1 MIPRLRP
8 MRLYL
13 PAAAIL
19 LTSYLSAAPV
29 INEVQSTNTS
39 LPDQYGQLLDWVE
52 IHNPTD
58 SVVDL
63 SGYHLSDSGSNRTKF
78 TFPSGTTLGAGQ
90 FLIVWC
96 GQTSEFPAT
105 GPYPANQLRATNFAI
120 SAGGEPIVLA
130 GPGGSTLIDEYPAL
144 PIGTSG
150 SPAVGRSLG
159 RGTGPNAGVLYFY
172 NIPTRGAGNITA
184 GSEAVPLDPPTVSLD
199 GGIYATGQTVSLS
212 TTVTGGTIRYSL
224 DGSEPTESSPVYSA
238 PLPLGTGGNNAT
250 SYSWIP
256 TNPGGD
262 AGFPLYDNWQA
273 PQGPVAR
280 IHVLRARVFKSGG
293 AASRPVTKSY
303 IIDPAGTDRYAF
315 PVVSIA
321 SDPANLFS
329 DRTGIYVHGNNTYS
343 TDWPNTP
350 GAVPAGL
357 WANYFQ
363 TGSDWERTSHLEFF
377 ERDGTRLL
385 EGTIGLRINGNT
397 TRGRPR
403 KALRIYNRN
412 PAGPTTWTDTALFP
426 DRETRSWSTFLLRAA
441 GNDWN
446 QSLFRDAL
454 VSAIAAPTGIDR
466 QAARPVVLFLNGEY
480 WGLHNLRER
489 IDENWIFHRYGL
501 TEDQFTM
508 LEVTSGGPN
517 FLNPTSDFSWP
528 VYDSGVPALL
538 DDYKDILVRAGNN
551 EFAGAGGYAALDARI
566 DVENFIDYSALT
578 IWSGNTDWPGNNMLL
593 WRSAT
598 TTGSHPRLDGR
609 WRYVLKDN
617 DFALGLNLP
626 YVPGHDYNV
635 TAMAQHN
642 TLAYATSET
651 GTTWANNEIGTRLLR
666 KALGNSE
673 FRNKFIN
680 RFADLLN
687 TTLSA
692 AATTAELDEH
702 IAAYQPGIAEH
713 SARWPTP
720 LNWTNE
726 VERIRGYVQARPAA
740 LRGHIAGKFGLV
752 GTAQLGVALT
762 NTNHGVLS
770 VNTLRLEP
778 STHGIGTNAANWA
791 GTYFRG
797 VPVTLR
803 AEAKPGYRFVAWSNS
818 VAPAGGGVV
827 ASDAATNYTSWTN
840 GANRGTGFGPWS
852 LNTSTTDSRR
862 AGTFLDTGRGGW
874 GLYANNEQ
882 LSWVYRSLSNALQVG
897 QTFTARAKHGSVDWP
912 GEVGFELANSNGG
925 ILFKFSLPWWSPT
938 YEINGEPT
946 EIPATTSPLDLEVT
960 LVTSNSYSAR
970 ITPVGGTTYTNSGT
984 LFAESDRAV
993 RRFIAYNY
1001 SAGSGGAADVFVTSM
1016 QVTAPASGA
1025 ATNYALFS
1033 TSATITPTLSNAANF
1048 IATFAVEPATTLS
1061 IVPPAVG
1068 AAGTPLGAVQVRA
1081 VNSIGDADGNYQGLV
1096 ILTVTGPGGF
1106 SQVVQG
1112 NAVNGV
1118 AEFAGLN
1125 LPRSGSYQ
1133 FNAVSGSLAAAPT
1146 VSLAANDAAVFL
1158 PTNNAVW
1165 HVGGN
1170 WDTGTVPNGTRA
1182 VVTIPANPAADR
1194 NVTNNA
1200 PTTVASI
1207 NFDQGNSAFRNR
1219 INGTAG
1225 QSLTLQSAEGPSVI
1239 TVTGTGVGHANIE
1252 VAGGAILSNTLV
1264 LDVRNTGATN
1274 AEYGALRLQGIWSG
1288 EGDIIK
1294 RGAGMA
1300 GITGAGKTFAGQV
1313 VVEQG
1318 VLTFSEPA
1326 LTGNSM
1332 TNYTVQPG
1340 GQLRLSSAGNPRNY
1354 LFKGPLNLA
1363 GSGRSGVPDNEN
1375 LGVLGALR
1383 LETGSTGTTAL
1394 LTNNLHLTASAD
1406 IHVPSG
1412 NAIRLDGPLTTST
1425 NTNVLAKSGGGTLV
1439 LSGHASAFTGGLAV
1453 SRGVLRFDAAMLTNT
1468 VRALVL
1474 TNETVLT
1481 GTGRWGGSL
1490 VARDGSALAFFPGL
1504 SPGDV
1509 APLQAG
1515 SFAAIGTVTI
1525 AVTPGEGA
1533 VTGAYPL
1540 LAVDGTA
1547 AGLDNLSL
1555 ALASTN
1561 FPAGSLSFSNGT
1573 LYAVLSATVN
1583 PATAWLAQYGL
1594 PTDGSGNG
1602 AADADP
1608 DGDGLVNLFERAL
1621 FSNPLVAE
1629 SRGWPVTIGSEVE
1642 TFVVTYRVA
1651 RDQNDLTV
1659 SAESSP
1665 VLGTDAV
1672 WTALASE
1679 ISDDTHADYVIYR
1692 AVLPQAGTSGFVR
1705 IKVTVRAGE

>member
-1 MIPRLRP
+1 MFSSLLRLIPVL
-8 MRLYL
+8 
-13 PAAAIL
+13 IL
-19 LTSYLSAAPV
+19 AWPVAAAPV

-39 LPDQYGQLLDWVE
+39 LPDQHGQLLDWVE

-58 SVVDL
+58 GAIDL

-105 GPYPANQLRATNFAI
+105 GPYPANQLRATSFAI

-199 GGIYATGQTVSLS
+199 GGIYANGQTVSLS
-212 TTVTGGTIRYSL
+212 TTVAGGTIRYSL

-238 PLPLGTGGNNAT
+238 PLSLGIGGNDAT

-262 AGFPLYDNWQA
+262 ADFPFYDNWRA
-273 PQGPVAR
+273 PQGSVAR

-293 AASRPVTKSY
+293 AASRTVTKSY
-303 IIDPAGTDRYAF
+303 VIDPAGTSRHAF

-321 SDPANLFS
+321 SDPANLFNN
-329 DRTGIYVHGNNTYS
+329 RTGIYVHGTNTYS

-350 GAVPAGL
+350 GAVPSWL

-363 TGSDWERTSHLEFF
+363 TGSAWERTSHLEFF

-385 EGTIGLRINGNT
+385 EGTIGLRLNGNT
-397 TRGRPR
+397 TRSRPR

-412 PAGPTTWTDTALFP
+412 PAGSTTWSNTALFP
-426 DRETRSWSTFLLRAA
+426 DRETRSWNTFLLRAG

-489 IDENWIFHRYGL
+489 IDENWMFHRYGL

-517 FLNPTSDFSWP
+517 FLNPTADFSWP
-528 VYDSGVPALL
+528 IHDSGVPALL
-538 DDYKDILVRAGNN
+538 DDYKDILIRAGNN

-566 DVENFIDYSALT
+566 DVGNFIDYSALT
-578 IWSGNTDWPGNNMLL
+578 IWSGNTDWPGNNVLL
-593 WRSAT
+593 WRSASNAA
-598 TTGSHPRLDGR
+598 GNPRLDGR
-609 WRYVLKDN
+609 WRYIIKDN

-642 TLAYATSET
+642 TLSYATSET

-666 KALGNSE
+666 KALGNSD

-702 IAAYQPGIAEH
+702 IAAYQPGVAEH

-752 GTAQLGVALT
+752 GMAQLGVALT

-770 VNTLRLEP
+770 VNTLRLES
-778 STHGIGTNAANWA
+778 STHGIGTNAANWT

-827 ASDAATNYTSWTN
+827 ASDAATNYPSWTN

-852 LNTSTTDSRR
+852 LNTSTGNRDL
-862 AGTFLDTGRGGW
+862 AGTFLDNPRGGW

-897 QTFTARAKHGSVDWP
+897 QTFTARAKHGSVDGP
-912 GEVGFELANSNGG
+912 GEVRFELANSNGG
-925 ILFKFSLPWWSPT
+925 ILFKFSLPSGSLT

-946 EIPATTSPLDLEVT
+946 QIPATTSPLDLEVT

-1001 SAGSGGAADVFVTSM
+1001 SAGKDGGADVFVTSM

-1068 AAGTPLGAVQVRA
+1068 AAGTPLDTVQVRA

-1106 SQVVQG
+1106 SQVLQG

-1146 VSLAANDAAVFL
+1146 ASLSATDAAVFL
-1158 PTNNAVW
+1158 PPGNAVW
-1165 HVGGN
+1165 HAGDN

-1182 VVTIPANPAADR
+1182 VVTIPANPSADR

-1207 NFDQGNSAFRNR
+1207 NFNQGASAFRNR
-1219 INGTAG
+1219 ISGTAG
-1225 QSLTLQSAEGPSVI
+1225 QALTFQSAEGPSVI
-1239 TVTGTGVGHANIE
+1239 TVTGTGTGHANLE
-1252 VAGGAILSNTLV
+1252 VAGGVVLSNDLV
-1264 LDVRNTGATN
+1264 LDVQNIAAGNT
-1274 AEYGALRLQGIWSG
+1274 EYGALRLQGTWSG
-1288 EGDIIK
+1288 AGTITK
-1294 RGAGMA
+1294 RGVGMA
-1300 GITGAGKTFAGQV
+1300 GITGTNKTFAGQV
-1313 VVEQG
+1313 VIEQG

-1332 TNYTVQPG
+1332 TNYTVQAG

-1363 GSGRSGVPDNEN
+1363 GNGRSGVPDNEN

-1383 LETGSTGTTAL
+1383 LETGSTGTVAV
-1394 LTNNLHLTASAD
+1394 LTNNLHLTAPAD
-1406 IHVPSG
+1406 IHVPAG
-1412 NAIRLDGPLTTST
+1412 NAVQLAGPLTAASST
-1425 NTNVLAKSGGGTLV
+1425 HVLAKSGGGTLT
-1439 LSGHASAFTGGLAV
+1439 LSSAASTFTGGLAV
-1453 SRGVLRFDAAMLTNT
+1453 NRGTLQLGGALLTNT
-1468 VRALVL
+1468 SRTLVL
-1474 TNETVLT
+1474 TNETTLT
-1481 GTGRWGGSL
+1481 GTGRWGG
-1490 VARDGSALAFFPGL
+1490 ALDVRPGAMITAAL
-1504 SPGDV
+1504 GASPAT
-1509 APLQAG
+1509 APLR
-1515 SFAAIGTVTI
+1515 AASVNVSGPATV
-1525 AVTPGEGA
+1525 AVTVPGNAVAGRYPILAADSGMSGA
-1533 VTGAYPL
+1533 A
-1540 LAVDGTA
+1540 
-1547 AGLDNLSL
+1547 NLSL
-1555 ALASTN
+1555 SITPSN
-1561 FPAGSLSFSNGT
+1561 FPYASLIVSNNV
-1573 LYAVLSATVN
+1573 LYAVLT
-1583 PATAWLAQYGL
+1583 TAPHKFSHWSIGAASS
-1594 PTDGSGNG
+1594 DDADGNG
-1602 AADADP
+1602 
-1608 DGDGLVNLFERAL
+1608 
-1621 FSNPLVAE
+1621 
-1629 SRGWPVTIGSEVE
+1629 
-1642 TFVVTYRVA
+1642 Y
-1651 RDQNDLTV
+1651 
-1659 SAESSP
+1659 
-1665 VLGTDAV
+1665 
-1672 WTALASE
+1672 TALAEFALGASAPGGVFAAPVPGMTSQGGTNFLTLVATVRTNGIGLIVHGE
-1679 ISDDTHADYVIYR
+1679 SSASLVPGTTWSGQDVDFTSSTHNVPADFEQRIYR
-1692 AVLPQAGTSGFVR
+1692 TPA
-1705 IKVTVRAGE
+1705 AGERKFLRLRFEQQ